1 MTVEEVGSR
10 AENNSKGKSST
21 VAQRLGRS
29 ETVLHKGG
37 LALESFQ
44 TELGDMAPGKVRFT

>member
-10 AENNSKGKSST
+10 AENNSKGRSST

-29 ETVLHKGG
+29 EAVLHKGA